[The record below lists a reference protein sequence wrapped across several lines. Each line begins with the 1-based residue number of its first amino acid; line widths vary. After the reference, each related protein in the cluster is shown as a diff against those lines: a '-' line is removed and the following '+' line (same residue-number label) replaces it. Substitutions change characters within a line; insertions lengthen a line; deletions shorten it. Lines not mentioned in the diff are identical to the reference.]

1 MKKQTVKGYKVF
13 NPDFTCKGFQF
24 EIDKEY
30 VHNDPIVLCQSGF
43 HFCLKAN
50 DCFNYYDFDPNN
62 IVCEVEALGK
72 VEGHSKDT
80 KQCTDHIKII
90 RQLTWQEVLIAAND
104 GSNNTGRGNSGNRNS
119 GNRNSGN
126 SNSGDSNSGDR
137 NSGNRNSGNRNSG
150 NWNSGDSNSGNSNSG
165 NSNSGNW
172 NSGNRN
178 SGDSNSGY
186 SNSGNS
192 NSGAFCT
199 GEKTIKLFN
208 KDSVWTIQDFEN
220 SKAFSLL
227 YEVDIHI
234 WVPSSHMTE
243 DEKTQNSSHET
254 TEGFLRK
261 LPFKE
266 AFNGKW
272 SNWSDENKKAFT
284 SLPNFDKDIF
294 FEITGVKV

>member
-119 GNRNSGN
+119 GN
-126 SNSGDSNSGDR
+126 
-137 NSGNRNSGNRNSG
+137 
-150 NWNSGDSNSGNSNSG
+150 WNSGDSNSG